1 MSTTPITKTF
11 ESEAAFQAWRTEQAK
26 TGTIIETKNAQGEHF
41 INVTTTGTTPQTT
54 SYKIEIQ
61 APINPDPLG
70 AYTTLDSQMDD
81 LLILMKMLAT
91 VFKELRAA
99 SLAVRE
105 AEYQNRATEIS
116 NAADS
121 MRKSGKDALM
131 FAVASAAVNIAFT
144 GFSTYKAARTA
155 CASTKSSAELN
166 VSRAQDKFNNL
177 KTLDTKLAERQ
188 QLLQENPQNLGKLDS
203 NLKEINTLKKEI
215 GTIKDWDSTSLNSEG
230 GIDQLRGKLP
240 ELRDA
245 SIQELCSTVKELK
258 GSGKE
263 KIEAI
268 TEKTEKLGKLQDKS
282 KKLDELDAKLQER
295 SELLSASPQQ
305 DAKKLAANQKEIDSL
320 LDAVDQKNSLKLES
334 QEAVNNL
341 KDSISL
347 RKTENQD
354 AIQNTKKYLFENADQ
369 LNTEIQL
376 SKSTQDLQIEHDE
389 AVRIGNTGAN
399 TANMIMQTGNT
410 VAKGVDGLGQMEQA
424 NTQADIKLQE
434 GIKADSHQKTAEKA
448 QENLQTAQEMLRS
461 IMDKLKT
468 MIELKQQAVSSSTR
482 V

>member
-1 MSTTPITKTF
+1 MTTTLITKTF
-11 ESEAAFQAWRTEQAK
+11 ESEAAFQAWQTELAK
-26 TGTIIETKNAQGEHF
+26 TGTIEKATNDQGERV
-41 INVTTTGTTPQTT
+41 INVTTAGTTPQTT

-61 APINPDPLG
+61 APVNPDPLG

-81 LLILMKMLAT
+81 LLRLMIVLAT

-99 SLAVRE
+99 GLAVRE
-105 AEYQNRATEIS
+105 AEYQNRATEIN

-144 GFSTYKAARTA
+144 GVSAFKAARTA
-155 CASTKSSAELN
+155 GASNSASAELK
-166 VSRAQDKFNNL
+166 VSRAQDQFNNL

-188 QLLQENPQNLGKLDS
+188 QLLQNNPQNVGKLDS

-215 GTIKDWDSTSLNSEG
+215 GTIKDWDSTSLNSAD
-230 GIDQLRGKLP
+230 GITQLRGKIP

-245 SIQELCSTVKELK
+245 SIQDLCSTVKDLK
-258 GSGKE
+258 GPGKE
-263 KIEAI
+263 KVEEI
-268 TEKTEKLGKLQDKS
+268 TENTEKLGKFQDKA
-282 KKLDELDAKLQER
+282 KKFDELETKLQER
-295 SELLSASPQQ
+295 SELLRANPQ

-320 LDAVDQKNSLKLES
+320 LDAVDQNNSVKLDS
-334 QEAVNNL
+334 QETVNNL
-341 KDSISL
+341 KNSISL

-354 AIQNTKKYLFENADQ
+354 AIQNTKKVLFENADR
-369 LNTEIQL
+369 LNAEIQL

-389 AVRIGNTGAN
+389 AVRVGNAGAN
-399 TANMIMQTGNT
+399 TANVIMQTGNT
-410 VAKGVDGLGQMEQA
+410 VAKGVDGVGQMEQA
-424 NTQADIKLQE
+424 DTQADIKLQE

>member
-26 TGTIIETKNAQGEHF
+26 TGTITETKNDQGEHF
-41 INVTTTGTTPQTT
+41 INVTTTGTSPQTA

-61 APINPDPLG
+61 APVNPDPLG

-105 AEYQNRATEIS
+105 AEYQNRATEIN

-121 MRKSGKDALM
+121 MRNSGKDALM

-144 GFSTYKAARTA
+144 GVSAFKAGRTA
-155 CASTKSSAELN
+155 LASNKSSAELK
-166 VSRAQDKFNNL
+166 VSRAQDQFNNL

-188 QLLQENPQNLGKLDS
+188 QLLQENPQNTAKLDS

-215 GTIKDWDSTSLNSEG
+215 GTIKDWDSTSLNSAD
-230 GIDQLRGKLP
+230 GITQLREKIP

-245 SIQELCSTVKELK
+245 SIQELCSTVKDLK
-258 GSGKE
+258 GPVKE
-263 KIEAI
+263 KVEAI
-268 TEKTEKLGKLQDKS
+268 TENTEKLGKLQDKA
-282 KKLDELDAKLQER
+282 KKFDELDTKLQER
-295 SELLSASPQQ
+295 SDLLSANPP
-305 DAKKLAANQKEIDSL
+305 DAKKLAANHKEIDSL
-320 LDAVDQKNSLKLES
+320 LDDVGQNSVKLDSQNTVNSLK
-334 QEAVNNL
+334 N
-341 KDSISL
+341 SIPGF
-347 RKTENQD
+347 KAENQV
-354 AIQNTKKYLFENADQ
+354 AIKSTRDSLLVTADDLNA
-369 LNTEIQL
+369 EIQL
-376 SKSTQDLQIEHDE
+376 PKSTQDLQIEHDE
-389 AVRIGNTGAN
+389 AVRVGNAGAN
-399 TANMIMQTGNT
+399 TANVIFQTGNT
-410 VAKGVDGLGQMEQA
+410 VAKGVDGVGQMEQA